1 LNNEVLYE
9 QDNFLVK
16 SIRTFCFFILA
27 LEVSSLG
34 NFVYISFE
42 LISSFQASLIFLLHI
57 SSAQDINK
65 GPKNKPS
72 ILGTASLNLADYALM
87 AGEIILPL
95 SIPGGAP
102 ERASSLH
109 VSIRC
114 ELEVLVN
121 GCPSIFL
128 GKKLLDHYTM

>member
-1 LNNEVLYE
+1 
-9 QDNFLVK
+9 
-16 SIRTFCFFILA
+16 
-27 LEVSSLG
+27 
-34 NFVYISFE
+34 VYISFE